1 MTGVSF
7 MTLSPCASVM
17 PRPRI
22 NHSCASKPLIDLRE
36 IFAFDRVSNDVAS
49 VCDVATGEATPRS
62 NAREMGGMSGGTVV
76 FRAGASKRSTSA
88 ELAEVHKV
96 GHKSSM
102 TRQSFH
108 TGVSLAALA
117 ALLVCGCFTREVLRT
132 ESHDP
137 PDQFNALLDSMINDR
152 RTWVDPPGGI

>member
-1 MTGVSF
+1 MRREECPAG
-7 MTLSPCASVM
+7 LSCSAQAHQNGAR
-17 PRPRI
+17 RPR
-22 NHSCASKPLIDLRE
+22 
-36 IFAFDRVSNDVAS
+36 
-49 VCDVATGEATPRS
+49 
-62 NAREMGGMSGGTVV
+62 
-76 FRAGASKRSTSA
+76 
-88 ELAEVHKV
+88 LAEVHKV

-152 RTWVDPPGGI
+152 RTWVDPPDGI